1 MDKLIV
7 VFSDS
12 HRSSFNMSEVM
23 KRYPGAE
30 CVIHLGDGE
39 DDTSYLSL
47 RPETGLLTVRGN
59 CDIMS
64 DSPEIYRVNLCGIDM
79 IMCHGHAFGVKYDVS
94 RYEAYAASQNCDI
107 ALFGHT
113 HTPYKN
119 VVRNGEKTVTVF
131 NPGSISRPTTG
142 KPTYGLIKIGDDG
155 FEITCLTV

>member
-12 HRSSFNMSEVM
+12 HRSSFNMNEVM

-30 CVIHLGDGE
+30 CVIHLGDGV

-47 RPETGLLTVRGN
+47 GPATGLLTVRGN

-64 DSPEIYRVNLCGIDM
+64 DAPDIYRVDICGVDI
-79 IMCHGHAFGVKYDVS
+79 IMCHGHAFGVKRGAES
-94 RYEAYAASQNCDI
+94 YEAYAVSRKCDI

-119 VVRNGEKTVTVF
+119 VVVSGEKPVTVF
-131 NPGSISRPTTG
+131 NPGSISLPSSGRPS
-142 KPTYGLIKIGDDG
+142 YGLIRIGEKG
-155 FEITCLTV
+155 FDITHMFV